1 MSPRPPSIRDKRRYL
16 LVQIFPRCLRPDQK
30 DLYLAV
36 QDAVTSLWGDAASAR
51 IQMAVVAG
59 TYGYGII
66 RCLRGTESQL
76 ATAISTV
83 TTISGQL
90 ACIRSCALSGTIA
103 ALQRRGIPPPACLPS
118 PLDAEAAFDGRTFAI
133 QCRDGEKV
141 DLIEKGFK
149 TQELLFLTEQ
159 EIEVI

>member
-16 LVQIFPRCLRPDQK
+16 LVQILPRGLKPEQK

-59 TYGYGII
+59 GYGYGII

-103 ALQRRGIPPPACLPS
+103 ALHRRGIPPACPPS
-118 PLDAEAAFDGRTFAI
+118 PLDAEAEFDGRAFAI

-149 TQELLFLTEQ
+149 TQELLFLTVQ
-159 EIEVI
+159 EIEEI